1 MPDSLVNFFKNLLVV
16 QKQTTK
22 DILSA
27 AQAER
32 TMYDATLQREKEMAK
47 ADGLDYSDEE
57 LEGIVMK
64 QIENSPARQRRDSAI
79 ERLEE
84 ALDG

>member
-1 MPDSLVNFFKNLLVV
+1 
-16 QKQTTK
+16 
-22 DILSA
+22 
-27 AQAER
+27 
-32 TMYDATLQREKEMAK
+32 MYDATLQREKEMAK